1 MWKHENTL
9 VICFRYDVILT
20 VLLPMQKQAAAVK
33 KAKKEAGPDQA
44 HRSFSQQGPCILLTA
59 GMMPSHL
66 VPRPSPKTISS
77 ICVNRWIKM
86 PGA

>member
-33 KAKKEAGPDQA
+33 KAKKEAGPGA
-44 HRSFSQQGPCILLTA
+44 LEFSQQ
-59 GMMPSHL
+59 
-66 VPRPSPKTISS
+66 RP
-77 ICVNRWIKM
+77 
-86 PGA
+86 